1 MTREIELPCAQCDR
15 LRREIVRLQHN
26 ARAIARQATQ
36 DAQAHETRTHD
47 ATRTILDPPC
57 THQH

>member
-15 LRREIVRLQHN
+15 LRREIVRLQRN

-47 ATRTILDPPC
+47 ATRTILDPP
-57 THQH
+57 